1 MAAFVKV
8 EEQIGGEREGK
19 EREGREGWGGCSSL
33 PHEKEV
39 LPITN
44 GISKQISLRI

>member
-8 EEQIGGEREGK
+8 EEQIGR

-33 PHEKEV
+33 PHEKGV

-44 GISKQISLRI
+44 GISKKFH